1 MKTLA
6 ALVLASGLLFGQS
19 TDSSGMV
26 TATDVGVGHNPSVAE
41 ITSGLVHPVHV
52 VVVHDG
58 IVTHDDWTHNIRTSA
73 GTTWQYNQMAGTTAA
88 VGNYVGLTATAI
100 TPAQA
105 DTSLSG
111 EITTN
116 GLGRSSMT
124 VANLSGTLT
133 VPSAPTATPV
143 GTTGAITYYYWAA
156 ACGNGPIC
164 TTPSATSGGT
174 TSANATLSA
183 TNYNSVT
190 FTGQLGA
197 TSYQL
202 YRTTS
207 NSQPSGTASI
217 LVGGTPACSV
227 SGTVVS
233 CTWNDV
239 SNTLS
244 SVVIPSSNLTNFG
257 EYSLAHTWTATGTQ
271 SVQAGA
277 VFNAAS
283 SGTMPFEF
291 LLTNN
296 YTLFANDTI
305 TITEYVYF

>member
-88 VGNYVGLTATAI
+88 VGNYLALTATAI
-100 TPAQA
+100 TPAVG
-105 DTSLSG
+105 DTTLSG
-111 EITTN
+111 EIVSN
-116 GLGRSSMT
+116 GLARSSTT
-124 VANLSGTLT
+124 VANLSSTLT
-133 VPSAPTATPV
+133 VPSAPVVTPT
-143 GTTGAITYYYWAA
+143 GTTGAMTYYYWAA
-156 ACGNGPIC
+156 SCSNGPIC
-164 TTPSATSGGT
+164 TTPSASGT
-174 TSANATLSA
+174 TATSNATLSA
-183 TNYNSVT
+183 SNYNSVA

-202 YRTTS
+202 YRTTA
-207 NSQPSGTASI
+207 NTAPSGTATA
-217 LVGGTPACSV
+217 LVGGTPACSI

-239 SNTLS
+239 SNTLT
-244 SVVIPSSNLTNFG
+244 SVVIPASNLTNFG
-257 EYSLAHTWTATGTQ
+257 EYSLTHTWTVTASQVVQ
-271 SVQAGA
+271 SFG

-283 SGTMPFEF
+283 VGTLVFEGT
-291 LLTNN
+291 LNN
-296 YTLFANDTI
+296 YNLYLNDTL
-305 TITEYVYF
+305 TVTEYVYF